1 MQQPPAG
8 IARGIEGGL
17 AAGSAGLVPNER
29 AGAAV
34 VSQPNLPG
42 RSRSG
47 EGRTTSPG
55 APQGKTPARVGAQP
69 LLKHED
75 QQPIA
80 PADNLPAPVEASA
93 GHLRE

>member
-8 IARGIEGGL
+8 IVQGIEGGL
-17 AAGSAGLVPNER
+17 ATGSAELAPNER

-55 APQGKTPARVGAQP
+55 APQGKTSTRVGAEP
-69 LLKHED
+69 SLKNED

-80 PADNLPAPVEASA
+80 PADNIPAPVEAA
-93 GHLRE
+93 VGHLRE

>member
-8 IARGIEGGL
+8 IDQGIEGGL
-17 AAGSAGLVPNER
+17 ATGIAGLVPNER

-55 APQGKTPARVGAQP
+55 APQGKTPTRVGTQP
-69 LLKHED
+69 SLKNED

-80 PADNLPAPVEASA
+80 PDDNLPAPVEAA
-93 GHLRE
+93 VGHMRE

>member
-17 AAGSAGLVPNER
+17 ATGSAGLVPNER

-55 APQGKTPARVGAQP
+55 AP
-69 LLKHED
+69 
-75 QQPIA
+75 
-80 PADNLPAPVEASA
+80 
-93 GHLRE
+93 